1 MTAPPSPIRR
11 YRKATGALVRQWATV
26 LAEHTGLRQRPEP
39 IAPAGGIPDFDQ
51 WHAARFA
58 ALWLGQATTLLRL
71 GGRTIL
77 TDPHFAP
84 HAGVT
89 IAGRPTGRRRSI
101 ALPGQVAD
109 LPPIDVLV
117 LTHAHMDHWHKP
129 TLEQLVSPAT
139 TVFVPRHTRRLLPGR
154 GRGFGRVVELRWEE
168 ALELDDLAI
177 TAWPCKHWGARWLVD
192 RHRGCNAYLIEG
204 AAGPKPHTLLFA
216 GDTAHTDAFDALASV
231 RGGIDT
237 AIMGIGNSY
246 EPWSTVHATPEQAA
260 AMARRMGARRLM
272 PIHHSTFH
280 DPQEP
285 VGQPLERLKA
295 AWDPGE
301 IIAEQVGRAHLE

>member
-1 MTAPPSPIRR
+1 MAASPSKSPLRR
-11 YRKATGALVRQWATV
+11 AKALTRQWAIV
-26 LAEHTGLRQRPEP
+26 LAEQAGLRQRPEP

-84 HAGVT
+84 HAGIT

-101 ALPGQVAD
+101 ALPGQVVD

-154 GRGFGRVVELRWEE
+154 GRGFGRVVELQWEE

-177 TAWPCKHWGARWLVD
+177 TAWPCKHWGARWLID
-192 RHRGCNAYLIEG
+192 RHRGCNAYVLEDD
-204 AAGPKPHTLLFA
+204 ARTLLFA
-216 GDTAHTDAFDALASV
+216 GDTAHTDAFDALARV

-237 AIMGIGNSY
+237 AILGIGNSY

-280 DPQEP
+280 DPSEP
-285 VGQPLERLKA
+285 VGQPLDRLRA

-301 IIAEQVGRAHLE
+301 IIAELPGKAHLE